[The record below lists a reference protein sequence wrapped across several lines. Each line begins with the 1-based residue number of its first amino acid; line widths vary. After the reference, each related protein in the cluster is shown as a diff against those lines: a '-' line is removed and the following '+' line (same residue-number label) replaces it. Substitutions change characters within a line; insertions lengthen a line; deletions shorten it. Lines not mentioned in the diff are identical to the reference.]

1 MCTPRQSH
9 ASHGRRLPALR
20 SLLLPPLTSLLLR
33 ESLCSGFYGQKS
45 RSPSFSLYKWNR
57 IAYTVKKKCG
67 YSILTLRLSNSSTL
81 CNISFFFVIAV
92 QHPTMCLSVLWSV
105 EFLFWRLLLTFS
117 HVAFVAFVGGEWPI
131 RGHVQRQRTL
141 ANAFP
146 ECFYQPAPPA
156 AERGMQAPPPPAPH
170 QSLVLWSVLL

>member
-1 MCTPRQSH
+1 M
-9 ASHGRRLPALR
+9 
-20 SLLLPPLTSLLLR
+20 
-33 ESLCSGFYGQKS
+33 ESNSVYCK
-45 RSPSFSLYKWNR
+45 
-57 IAYTVKKKCG
+57 KKKCG

-156 AERGMQAPPPPAPH
+156 AERGMQAPPPRSPSILGFVVGVIVIILEGVGCVVVHLA
-170 QSLVLWSVLL
+170 SLSSLRISRHFFICS